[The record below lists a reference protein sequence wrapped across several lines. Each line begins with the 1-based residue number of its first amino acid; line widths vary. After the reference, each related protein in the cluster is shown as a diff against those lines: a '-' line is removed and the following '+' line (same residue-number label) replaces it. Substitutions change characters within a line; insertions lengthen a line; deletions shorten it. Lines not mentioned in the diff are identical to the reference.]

1 MTRAEPHRPPRG
13 DVGARAPDLVKD
25 SPVIASHRTS
35 ISLERAFWEK
45 LQAVARKRQVSIAS
59 LVARIDAERGDANL
73 SSALRVF
80 VLAEAANVPGA

>member
-1 MTRAEPHRPPRG
+1 MTRAAPHRPPRG
-13 DVGARAPDLVKD
+13 DASARATDLAKKFLFID
-25 SPVIASHRTS
+25 GHRTS